1 MATLA
6 KAPLEQVCGWADKS
20 VADKLVARAKELR
33 PFLAEQAPEGE
44 KRRSPTEAVDRM
56 LKEEG
61 FLQLIVPQRL
71 GGGRA
76 RARGR
81 LGQRPQLLLRGGA
94 VEERR
99 DLLPA
104 QPAAPQPR
112 LRRRAERRRD
122 RRLAA
127 AQPRQAGHLRGVGL
141 GAGSAGR
148 RRGLGELPYRLRPP
162 CRPRRRGSN
171 LSQRRSERRWVRCRK
186 LYKAV

>member
-71 GGGRA
+71 GGFGLSPTDFSRVQMEIA
-76 RARGR
+76 KGD
-81 LGQRPQLLLRGGA
+81 PA
-94 VEERR
+94 V
-99 DLLPA
+99 
-104 QPAAPQPR
+104 
-112 LRRRAERRRD
+112 
-122 RRLAA
+122 
-127 AQPRQAGHLRGVGL
+127 
-141 GAGSAGR
+141 S
-148 RRGLGELPYRLRPP
+148 
-162 CRPRRRGSN
+162 
-171 LSQRRSERRWVRCRK
+171 WVM
-186 LYKAV
+186 